1 MIGREVVHNMS
12 NELGA
17 AGPLCPVNPER
28 GGVWAW
34 LHLAPKVTKVTERS
48 ERRASERVPGT
59 FRTVAPREVS
69 AILRVMSPLSKP
81 LVRRLARRA
90 APPCARRACVA

>member
-1 MIGREVVHNMS
+1 MVHGTAT
-12 NELGA
+12 E
-17 AGPLCPVNPER
+17 PVDMLTAESGER
-28 GGVWAW
+28 DA
-34 LHLAPKVTKVTERS
+34 KVTKVTERS